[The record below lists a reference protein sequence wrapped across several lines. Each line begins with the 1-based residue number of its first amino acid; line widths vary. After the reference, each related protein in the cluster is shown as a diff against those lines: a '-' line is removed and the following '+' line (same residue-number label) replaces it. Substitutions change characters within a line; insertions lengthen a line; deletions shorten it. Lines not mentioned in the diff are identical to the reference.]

1 MLIGTGR
8 ILRQALNGG
17 LLSQE
22 LEISGSIDTI
32 DVHAILILTI
42 TRQSGEVGLE
52 YGDIV
57 ALPRLV
63 VKTVDELIVG
73 KWIEEI

>member
-1 MLIGTGR
+1 M
-8 ILRQALNGG
+8 NGG
-17 LLSQE
+17 LLGQE

-32 DVHAILILTI
+32 DVHAILII
-42 TRQSGEVGLE
+42 AIIRQSGEVGLE

-73 KWIEEI
+73 EWLEGS